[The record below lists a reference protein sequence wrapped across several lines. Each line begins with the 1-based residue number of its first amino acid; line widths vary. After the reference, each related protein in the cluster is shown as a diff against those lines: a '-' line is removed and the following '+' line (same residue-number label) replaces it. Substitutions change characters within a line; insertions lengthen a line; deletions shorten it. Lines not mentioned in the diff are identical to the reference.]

1 MKYCRDTYD
10 DSRTTN
16 TEFDET
22 QNHSPYFIIGDTE
35 TKL

>member
-1 MKYCRDTYD
+1 MMTPEQQI
-10 DSRTTN
+10 
-16 TEFDET
+16 TELDET